1 MYIIVDF
8 VRLIIKYIKYIS
20 LMERV
25 YIDGIFDLFHRG
37 HIESLKQAKNIRK
50 NVYLVVGVISDR
62 DANNYKRMPIIN
74 EDDRAE
80 LLRNVNIVD
89 EVITNAPLVVT
100 KEFVEL
106 NNIDLVVHGFSDNE
120 DWDKQKDF
128 FEYLINENKFEKID
142 YYNKTS
148 TTDIINRIKTEY

>member
-1 MYIIVDF
+1 
-8 VRLIIKYIKYIS
+8 
-20 LMERV
+20 MERV

-106 NNIDLVVHGFSDNE
+106 NNIDLVVHGFSNNE

-128 FEYLINENKFEKID
+128 FELRFIKISPFQIF
-142 YYNKTS
+142 N
-148 TTDIINRIKTEY
+148 

>member
-1 MYIIVDF
+1 M
-8 VRLIIKYIKYIS
+8 
-20 LMERV
+20 
-25 YIDGIFDLFHRG
+25 
-37 HIESLKQAKNIRK
+37 
-50 NVYLVVGVISDR
+50 ISDR